1 MCVEEEI
8 TIQTEDIF
16 QKHGQM
22 VYRYLRSLCGNE
34 DLAEELTQETFYQA
48 IKSADRYDGSCSVST
63 WLCQIGKH
71 MWLRE
76 LRKRKRLSEQ
86 ELDENMISTEQTP
99 EEHYMQ
105 KSQMLDV
112 MKRVHALPDTERE
125 VVLLRAT
132 GSLSFR
138 EIGEIM
144 GKSESWARV
153 TFFRAKKKL
162 KEDM

>member
-1 MCVEEEI
+1 
-8 TIQTEDIF
+8 
-16 QKHGQM
+16 M
-22 VYRYLRSLCGNE
+22 VYRYLLVLCKDA

-48 IKSADRYDGSCSVST
+48 IKSADRFDGSCKMST

-76 LRKRKRLSEQ
+76 LRRREKLSDAEMDDNLISEQ
-86 ELDENMISTEQTP
+86 KTP
-99 EEHYMQ
+99 EEQYQ
-105 KSQMLDV
+105 DKAAVIDT
-112 MKRVHALPDTERE
+112 MKKLHRLPEQEKE

-132 GSLSFR
+132 EALSFK

-153 TFFRAKKKL
+153 TFFRAKQKL
-162 KEDM
+162 KEM